1 MLLSNMFLSI
11 FELRRFSVTIN
22 VFVLSVLSDS
32 LLALAYLVTS
42 DNVMRDALS
51 WRKLTHCTI
60 YSYSGAKTGIQNSYT
75 AR

>member
-1 MLLSNMFLSI
+1 MLLSNMAVFVH
-11 FELRRFSVTIN
+11 LRAETFPREIN

-60 YSYSGAKTGIQNSYT
+60 YSYSGAKTGIQN
-75 AR
+75 